1 MEPNQA
7 LIDAIRA
14 DLRDGALLPPGYK
27 YVPEDLT
34 CPATIA
40 AHVECDTLQSLADYV
55 EAYQQPGM
63 VVFAS
68 MRGVRACLD
77 YSTEHDEVGNSQH
90 TADFSITTT
99 PEWRA
104 WSAISGRPMDQRS
117 FAEFIEEH
125 LDEIASPPAA
135 DVLTVANTL
144 RGKRNIEW
152 SNVADLANG
161 DKSLVWEEKT
171 DAKSAGDIRVPSKIT
186 LMIPIYE
193 GAEEE
198 TTYEVTALF
207 RYRIAEGKLTYE
219 VKLLKTEKLLK
230 LAFERVVEQLQ
241 ALLPESTT
249 LIVGNLA
256 ADRDTINREKTIHK
270 N

>member
-1 MEPNQA
+1 MNTNQA

-14 DLRDGALLPPGYK
+14 DGGDILPPGYK
-27 YVPEDLT
+27 YVPAELRTPFD
-34 CPATIA
+34 IA

-68 MRGVRACLD
+68 MRGVVACLD
-77 YSTEHDEVGNSQH
+77 YSREFEEIGNAKH
-90 TADFSITTT
+90 TARFSITTT

-104 WSAISGRPMDQRS
+104 WSAISGRQMDQRS

-207 RYRIAEGKLTYE
+207 RYRIADGKLTYE
-219 VKLLKTEKLLK
+219 VKMLKTEKLIK